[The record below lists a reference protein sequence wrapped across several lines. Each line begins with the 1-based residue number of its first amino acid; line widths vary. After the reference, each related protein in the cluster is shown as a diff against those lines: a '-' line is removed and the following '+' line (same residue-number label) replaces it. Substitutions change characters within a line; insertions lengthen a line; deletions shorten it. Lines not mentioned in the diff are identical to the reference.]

1 MNEKTEQ
8 YIIRLVNLMKEY
20 DVSMVEAMDFD
31 FDIAMVDVSSSLDL
45 CDYLEE
51 QTNDLVFVD
60 AFLAIWDGRES
71 DFIILKE
78 PYQ

>member
-8 YIIRLVNLMKEY
+8 YVMRLVDIMREY

-31 FDIAMVDVSSSLDL
+31 FDIAMVDISSSISL

-51 QTNDLVFVD
+51 QTGDLDFVG
-60 AFLAIWDGRES
+60 AMLQIWDGEAS
-71 DFIILKE
+71 DFVILKAD
-78 PYQ
+78 QK

>member
-8 YIIRLVNLMKEY
+8 YVIRLVNIMKEY

-31 FDIAMVDVSSSLDL
+31 FDIAMVDISSSIGL

-51 QTNDLVFVD
+51 QTGDLDFVQ
-60 AFLAIWDGRES
+60 AMLSIWDGES
-71 DFIILKE
+71 NDFVVLKE
-78 PYQ
+78 TQK